1 MKGHVEAVCP
11 SQFSGELDEIPP
23 AIEVENPVTFT
34 LVAVFLDDLQRHVQQ
49 ADGRGRFG
57 LLAPDVYPV
66 RSVVRLRDVFFGQAF
81 QVGVGQPRE
90 GSEEKPVPHPL
101 EVGFTDGSFH
111 QFFEVFEFQM
121 AALAPGQFRVQLPVR
136 VAPECTLTDSPLG
149 HFFQPVKMLVY
160 CLGFHFTICTQ
171 EYFKIIVELPVKAP
185 QRYILLFLPFFHE
198 GG

>member
-1 MKGHVEAVCP
+1 MRY
-11 SQFSGELDEIPP
+11 PP
-23 AIEVENPVTFT
+23 AIEVENPVAFT

-101 EVGFTDGSFH
+101 EVGFIDGSFH

-121 AALAPGQFRVQLPVR
+121 AALARGSSGCSFP
-136 VAPECTLTDSPLG
+136 
-149 HFFQPVKMLVY
+149 
-160 CLGFHFTICTQ
+160 
-171 EYFKIIVELPVKAP
+171 
-185 QRYILLFLPFFHE
+185 
-198 GG
+198 

>member
-90 GSEEKPVPHPL
+90 GSEEKPVPHRWRL
-101 EVGFTDGSFH
+101 GLSTGVSISFLRSSSFKWRLLRRGSSGCSF
-111 QFFEVFEFQM
+111 
-121 AALAPGQFRVQLPVR
+121 P
-136 VAPECTLTDSPLG
+136 
-149 HFFQPVKMLVY
+149 
-160 CLGFHFTICTQ
+160 
-171 EYFKIIVELPVKAP
+171 
-185 QRYILLFLPFFHE
+185 
-198 GG
+198 